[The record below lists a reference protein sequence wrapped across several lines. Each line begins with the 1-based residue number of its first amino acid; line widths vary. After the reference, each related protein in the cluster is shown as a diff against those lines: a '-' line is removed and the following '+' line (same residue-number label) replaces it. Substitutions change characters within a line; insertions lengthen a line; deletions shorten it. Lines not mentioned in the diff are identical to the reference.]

1 MECRM
6 SGGGGGGRQMPMAS
20 NQGQQMQNPQM
31 GQQMGVGQGGMFG
44 QGALG
49 QMQGGQSAV
58 GQMGGMTMQ
67 TNQPPGMMGGQ
78 IAPMQV
84 GQQVGGG
91 MGSTP
96 RFANQQ
102 GYDDFMAQ
110 GGMQGIQD
118 RMAGIGALGGMNY
131 TGGSRDF
138 DETGGG
144 LLGGGVFGQGQGRT
158 PLQTDPNTG
167 YPVGNQMPQQG
178 MTKKQI
184 FEMYGG
190 LGRGPGMTMI
200 DDSGMGRD
208 PSFPVRSPYAYD
220 DPRNPGYGMIDV
232 DRGFPGGPPL
242 VQNPGPG
249 RSYPIN
255 DGPMMP
261 PRGGYPAPTN
271 TTMPLPRRRPDDVLV
286 SKPPGDLPGRG
297 MPPGYGPTKGPID
310 GRKLRDMI
318 DIRTRRPMDGL
329 PNALENNLPPSLKR
343 PTQNRRG

>member
-1 MECRM
+1 M
-6 SGGGGGGRQMPMAS
+6 SGGGGGGGQMPMAS
-20 NQGQQMQNPQM
+20 NRGQQMQNPQM

-44 QGALG
+44 QGG
-49 QMQGGQSAV
+49 TSM
-58 GQMGGMTMQ
+58 MT
-67 TNQPPGMMGGQ
+67 NPNMGGQ

-91 MGSTP
+91 FMGPRDNPALGLGPTQEQAQHFQDMMPYMQKDANGNLTPGGPARGPYGGPPAMGGGMGSTP
-96 RFANQQ
+96 SFANQQ
-102 GYDDFMAQ
+102 AYDDFMAQ

-118 RMAGIGALGGMNY
+118 RMSGI
-131 TGGSRDF
+131 
-138 DETGGG
+138 GG
-144 LLGGGVFGQGQGRT
+144 LLGG
-158 PLQTDPNTG
+158 
-167 YPVGNQMPQQG
+167 QMPQQG

-184 FEMYGG
+184 FEMYGAG
-190 LGRGPGMTMI
+190 GG
-200 DDSGMGRD
+200 
-208 PSFPVRSPYAYD
+208 PSFPAPIPYAYD
-220 DPRNPGYGMIDV
+220 EPRNPGYGMIDV
-232 DRGFPGGPPL
+232 DRGFPGGQPL

-271 TTMPLPRRRPDDVLV
+271 TTMPLPPRMGADGVGDGTGPGGMGFGPRLGFNDFR
-286 SKPPGDLPGRG
+286 KGDLPGKG

-310 GRKLRDMI
+310 GRKLRDMM

>member
-1 MECRM
+1 M
-6 SGGGGGGRQMPMAS
+6 SMGGGGGRQMPMAS

-31 GQQMGVGQGGMFG
+31 GQQGMMGQMPPPGGMFG
-44 QGALG
+44 QGG
-49 QMQGGQSAV
+49 TSM
-58 GQMGGMTMQ
+58 MT
-67 TNQPPGMMGGQ
+67 NPNMGGQ

-91 MGSTP
+91 MGSMP

-102 GYDDFMAQ
+102 AYDDFMAQ

-131 TGGSRDF
+131 TGGSKNF

-144 LLGGGVFGQGQGRT
+144 GFNRYPPQI
-158 PLQTDPNTG
+158 DPNTG
-167 YPVGNQMPQQG
+167 YPVGALVSKPIGPGDGPFGFGGNRPGTQG
-178 MTKKQI
+178 P
-184 FEMYGG
+184 GDG
-190 LGRGPGMTMI
+190 LAPRGP
-200 DDSGMGRD
+200 
-208 PSFPVRSPYAYD
+208 
-220 DPRNPGYGMIDV
+220 
-232 DRGFPGGPPL
+232 
-242 VQNPGPG
+242 
-249 RSYPIN
+249 YPIN
-255 DGPMMP
+255 DGNVMP
-261 PRGGYPAPTN
+261 PGAGYPPPTN
-271 TTMPLPRRRPDDVLV
+271 TTMPLPRRRPDNVLV

-318 DIRTRRPMDGL
+318 DIRTRRPVDGL

>member
-1 MECRM
+1 M

-44 QGALG
+44 QGG
-49 QMQGGQSAV
+49 TSM
-58 GQMGGMTMQ
+58 MT
-67 TNQPPGMMGGQ
+67 NPNMGGQ

-84 GQQVGGG
+84 GQQVAGGMMGGG

-96 RFANQQ
+96 MFANQQ

-110 GGMQGIQD
+110 GGMQGVQD
-118 RMAGIGALGGMNY
+118 RMSGI
-131 TGGSRDF
+131 
-138 DETGGG
+138 GG
-144 LLGGGVFGQGQGRT
+144 LLGG
-158 PLQTDPNTG
+158 
-167 YPVGNQMPQQG
+167 QMPQQG
-178 MTKKQI
+178 MTKQQYL
-184 FEMYGG
+184 EMYGSG
-190 LGRGPGMTMI
+190 FKPGMTMI
-200 DDSGMGRD
+200 DDSGMGRG
-208 PSFPVRSPYAYD
+208 PSFPAPSPYAYD

-232 DRGFPGGPPL
+232 GRGFPGGQPL

-271 TTMPLPRRRPDDVLV
+271 TTMPLPPRMGADGVGDGTGPGGMGFGPRLGFNDFR
-286 SKPPGDLPGRG
+286 KGDLPGKG

-310 GRKLRDMI
+310 GRKLRDMM

>member
-1 MECRM
+1 M
-6 SGGGGGGRQMPMAS
+6 SMGGGGGGMPMAS

-31 GQQMGVGQGGMFG
+31 GQQGMMGQMPPQGGMFG
-44 QGALG
+44 QGG
-49 QMQGGQSAV
+49 TTM
-58 GQMGGMTMQ
+58 MT
-67 TNQPPGMMGGQ
+67 NPNMGGQ

-91 MGSTP
+91 MGSVP
-96 RFANQQ
+96 SFANQKA
-102 GYDDFMAQ
+102 YDDFMAR
-110 GGMQGIQD
+110 GGMQGMQGMQD

-131 TGGSRDF
+131 TGGSKNF

-144 LLGGGVFGQGQGRT
+144 LLGG
-158 PLQTDPNTG
+158 
-167 YPVGNQMPQQG
+167 
-178 MTKKQI
+178 
-184 FEMYGG
+184 
-190 LGRGPGMTMI
+190 
-200 DDSGMGRD
+200 
-208 PSFPVRSPYAYD
+208 
-220 DPRNPGYGMIDV
+220 
-232 DRGFPGGPPL
+232 
-242 VQNPGPG
+242 GPG

-261 PRGGYPAPTN
+261 PGAGYPQPTN

-318 DIRTRRPMDGL
+318 DIRTRRPVDGL

>member
-1 MECRM
+1 M
-6 SGGGGGGRQMPMAS
+6 SMGGGGGRQMPMAS

-31 GQQMGVGQGGMFG
+31 GQQGMMGQMPPPGGMFG
-44 QGALG
+44 QGG
-49 QMQGGQSAV
+49 TSM
-58 GQMGGMTMQ
+58 MT
-67 TNQPPGMMGGQ
+67 NPNMGGQ

-91 MGSTP
+91 MGSMP

-102 GYDDFMAQ
+102 AYDDFMAQ

-131 TGGSRDF
+131 TALGGMNYTGGSRDF

-144 LLGGGVFGQGQGRT
+144 GFNRYPPQI
-158 PLQTDPNTG
+158 DPNTG
-167 YPVGNQMPQQG
+167 YPVGGQTPQQG
-178 MTKKQI
+178 MTKQQI

-190 LGRGPGMTMI
+190 LDRGPGVTMI
-200 DDSGMGRD
+200 DDSGMFR
-208 PSFPVRSPYAYD
+208 
-220 DPRNPGYGMIDV
+220 PRIGT
-232 DRGFPGGPPL
+232 
-242 VQNPGPG
+242 QGPG
-249 RSYPIN
+249 DGLAPRGYYPIN
-255 DGPMMP
+255 DGNVMP
-261 PRGGYPAPTN
+261 PGAGYPPPTN
-271 TTMPLPRRRPDDVLV
+271 TTMPLPRRRPDNVLV

-318 DIRTRRPMDGL
+318 DIRTRRPVDGL